1 MKASKLF
8 IVIAAVAFGG
18 SASAADV
25 PAANASATSTA
36 AAAAQV
42 SVAAKSLSVPAV
54 LVAKNNGRTREEVRA
69 EAVEAVKHHRAT
81 EASQFDW
88 ITH

>member
-8 IVIAAVAFGG
+8 FVIAAIAFGG
-18 SASAADV
+18 SVSAAEL
-25 PAANASATSTA
+25 PAANATASSTA
-36 AAAAQV
+36 AAAQV
-42 SVAAKSLSVPAV
+42 GVAAKSLSVPAV

-88 ITH
+88 ITK

>member
-8 IVIAAVAFGG
+8 FVIAAIAFGG
-18 SASAADV
+18 SVSAAEV
-25 PAANASATSTA
+25 PAANATASSTA
-36 AAAAQV
+36 AAAQV
-42 SVAAKSLSVPAV
+42 GVAAKSLSVPAV
-54 LVAKNNGRTREEVRA
+54 LVAKNNSRTREEVRA

-88 ITH
+88 ITK